1 MQWLDRI
8 TGTITMY
15 RLVLLCLLG
24 FVVETVLLSFT
35 GVISQPPL
43 AILATGLVAV
53 VFTNAGNWVFSKLF
67 RVKQH
72 TESSLI
78 TGLLL
83 LFIFEPVNP
92 LSGEPASSL
101 LLKFAGIALAGII
114 ASASKYLLAWRGRHI
129 FNPAAVGAFVV
140 TLITPFGDFAAW
152 WLATAWLL
160 PVTLVLGFAVLYR
173 TRRFLMAIVF
183 VVAVF
188 FLTFWVYGGNGA
200 PLAQTLLEPFTTF
213 STIFFASF
221 MLSEPLTMPPHRWQQ
236 LVEALLVAV
245 VFTLPFTIGAF
256 STTTPQFALL
266 VGNVFAFAFGQRKG
280 IRLDFLGKERLT
292 PTSWELSFRPQRP
305 VRFRAGQYMELTIP
319 HARADVRGLRRI
331 FSIASAPV
339 ESEVIRF
346 GLNTAERSSTLK
358 TALLALEPGEI
369 VSGTAVGGD
378 FLLPKETTRPLLFV
392 AGGIG
397 ITPFMSHMEQLS
409 GSGDPRDAVVLYS
422 ASSADELAYSQRL
435 KELGYAVLLLAP
447 NAPQEMPTN
456 WTYLGRGPLTA
467 EVLVSA
473 VPDVKSRA
481 AYVSGPPA
489 FVHAVRSLLRKGQA
503 HSVKTDFFSGYTAK
517 STLLRHG
524 EAPTSTATSEPI
536 ELTPA
541 PAKASTKPRAKST
554 TKAD

>member
-1 MQWLDRI
+1 MQWFDRI

-15 RLVLLCLLG
+15 RLVLICLLAL
-24 FVVETVLLSFT
+24 VVETVLLSLT
-35 GVISQPPL
+35 GVISQPPP

-53 VFTNAGNWVFSKLF
+53 AFTYASNWVLAKIF
-67 RVKQH
+67 RVQPH
-72 TESSLI
+72 TESSFI

-92 LSGEPASSL
+92 VSGATANVL
-101 LLKFAGIALAGII
+101 LLQFGGIALAGIL
-114 ASASKYLLAWRGRHI
+114 ASTSKYLLAFRGRHI
-129 FNPAAVGAFVV
+129 FNPAAIGAFVV

-160 PVTLVLGFAVLYR
+160 PVTIVLGFAVLYR

-213 STIFFASF
+213 STIFFAAF

-236 LVEALLVAV
+236 LVESLLVAI
-245 VFTLPFTIGAF
+245 VFTVPFTVAGF
-256 STTTPQFALL
+256 STTTPQFALI
-266 VGNVFAFAFGQRKG
+266 VGNLFAFFFGQRRG
-280 IRLDFLGKERLT
+280 IRLDFLGKKKLT

-319 HARADVRGLRRI
+319 HARADIRGLRRI

-339 ESEVIRF
+339 ETEVIRF

-358 TALLALEPGEI
+358 SALLALEPGEI
-369 VSGTAVGGD
+369 VAGTAVGGD
-378 FLLPKETTRPLLFV
+378 FLLPKETSRPLLFV

-397 ITPFMSHMEQLS
+397 ITPFMSHLEQIS
-409 GSGDPRDAVVLYS
+409 GEAVERDVVVLYS
-422 ASSADELAYSQRL
+422 ASSSDELAYSTRL
-435 KELGYAVLLLAP
+435 EELGHPVLLVAP
-447 NAPQEMPTN
+447 SAPEPLPKK
-456 WTYLGRGPLTA
+456 WTYIGHGSLTA
-467 EVLVSA
+467 DVLASA
-473 VPDVKSRA
+473 VPDLTSRA

-489 FVHAVRSLLRKGQA
+489 FVHSLSRTLRRSGA
-503 HSVKTDFFSGYTAK
+503 HSVRTDFFAGY
-517 STLLRHG
+517 
-524 EAPTSTATSEPI
+524 AT
-536 ELTPA
+536 
-541 PAKASTKPRAKST
+541 K
-554 TKAD
+554 TKARSASRGPGDEPAARNSADEAQASLLGK

>member
-24 FVVETVLLSFT
+24 FVVETVLLAFT

-43 AILATGLVAV
+43 AILATGAVAV
-53 VFTNAGNWVFSKLF
+53 AFTFGSNWVFSKVF
-67 RVKQH
+67 RISPH
-72 TESSLI
+72 TESSFI

-83 LFIFEPVNP
+83 LFILEPVNP
-92 LSGEPASSL
+92 LSGEPASTL
-101 LLKFAGIALAGII
+101 LLKFAGIALAGVI
-114 ASASKYLLAWRGRHI
+114 ASASKYLLVWRGRHI

-140 TLITPFGDFAAW
+140 TLITPLGDFAAW

-160 PVTLVLGFAVLYR
+160 PVTIVLGFAVLYR
-173 TRRFLMAIVF
+173 TRRYLMAIVF
-183 VVAVF
+183 VIAVF

-245 VFTLPFTIGAF
+245 VFTLPFSVAGF

-266 VGNVFAFAFGQRKG
+266 VGNLFAFAFGQRKG
-280 IRLDFLGKERLT
+280 IRLDFLGKQRLT

-305 VRFRAGQYMELTIP
+305 VRFQAGQYMELTIP
-319 HARADVRGLRRI
+319 HAKADVRGLRRI
-331 FSIASAPV
+331 FSIASAPI
-339 ESEVIRF
+339 ESDVIRF
-346 GLNTAERSSTLK
+346 GLNTAERGSSLK

-369 VSGTAVGGD
+369 VSGTSVAGD
-378 FLLPKETTRPLLFV
+378 FLLPKDVTRPLLYV

-397 ITPFMSHMEQLS
+397 ITPFMSHMEQIS
-409 GSGDPRDAVVLYS
+409 GAGQKRDVVVVYS
-422 ASSADELAYSQRL
+422 ASSVEELAYSDRL
-435 KELGYAVLLLAP
+435 KELGNPVLLLAP
-447 NAPQEMPTN
+447 AAPQPLPKN

-467 EVLVSA
+467 EVLA
-473 VPDVKSRA
+473 AAIPDVKSRA

-489 FVHAVRSLLRKGQA
+489 FVHAVRALLRRAGAQ
-503 HSVKTDFFSGYTAK
+503 SVKTDFFSGYTAK
-517 STLLRHG
+517 STLLKY
-524 EAPTSTATSEPI
+524 E
-536 ELTPA
+536 
-541 PAKASTKPRAKST
+541 PRAEAGSMAKQ
-554 TKAD
+554 

>member
-24 FVVETVLLSFT
+24 FVVETVLVSLT
-35 GVISQPPL
+35 GAISQPPL
-43 AILATGLVAV
+43 AILATGIVAV
-53 VFTNAGNWVFSKLF
+53 AFTYASNWLFARLF
-67 RVKQH
+67 RVRPH
-72 TESSLI
+72 TESSFI

-83 LFIFEPVNP
+83 MFIFEPVDP
-92 LSGEPASSL
+92 TQPGSI
-101 LLKFAGIALAGII
+101 LKFVGIAVAGII
-114 ASASKYLLAWRGRHI
+114 ASASKYVLAWRGRHI

-160 PVTLVLGFAVLYR
+160 PITIVLGFAVLYR
-173 TRRFLMAIVF
+173 TRRYLMAIVF

-245 VFTLPFTIGAF
+245 IFTLPFTVLGF

-266 VGNVFAFAFGQRKG
+266 VGNVFAFVFGQRKG
-280 IRLDFLGKERLT
+280 IRLDFLGKKQLT
-292 PTSWELSFRPQRP
+292 PTSWELSFRPQRA

-319 HARADVRGLRRI
+319 HAKADVRGARRI

-339 ESEVIRF
+339 ETEVVRF
-346 GLNTAERSSTLK
+346 GLNTAERSSSLK

-369 VSGTAVGGD
+369 VSGTSVGGD
-378 FLLPKETTRPLLFV
+378 FLLPKEASRPLLLV

-397 ITPFMSHMEQLS
+397 ITPFMSHMEQIA
-409 GSGDPRDAVVLYS
+409 GEGEERDVVVLYS
-422 ASSADELAYSQRL
+422 ASSATELAYSERL
-435 KELGYAVLLLAP
+435 KDLGYPVLLLAP
-447 NAPQEMPTN
+447 AAPKSMPKN
-456 WTYLGRGPLTA
+456 WSYLGRGPLTA
-467 EVLVSA
+467 DVLASA
-473 VPDVKSRA
+473 IPDVKSRA

-489 FVHAVRSLLRKGQA
+489 FVHAVRGLLHKAQA
-503 HSVKTDFFSGYTAK
+503 QSVKTDFFSGYTAR
-517 STLLRHG
+517 STLLRHA
-524 EAPTSTATSEPI
+524 EEK
-536 ELTPA
+536 TPVG
-541 PAKASTKPRAKST
+541 
-554 TKAD
+554 